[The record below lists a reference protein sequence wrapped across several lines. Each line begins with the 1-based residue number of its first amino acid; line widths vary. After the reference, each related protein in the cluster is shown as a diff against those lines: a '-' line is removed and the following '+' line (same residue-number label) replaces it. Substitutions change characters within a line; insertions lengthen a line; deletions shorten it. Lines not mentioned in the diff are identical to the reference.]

1 MIDTTS
7 GQPDDRAVAFQ
18 GKLDV
23 GLDARRFQITASQAW
38 RRQQPDPDGL
48 IVRVASGAAGMNT
61 EARISR

>member
-23 GLDARRFQITASQAW
+23 GLDARRFQTAAV
-38 RRQQPDPDGL
+38 RRGEGSGL
-48 IVRVASGAAGMNT
+48 TPMG
-61 EARISR
+61 